1 MATCSRFFVLY
12 SAKDMALAILERDKQ
27 LKIYLLLVVGR
38 PSTGQ
43 GVVGIYMYERVR

>member
-12 SAKDMALAILERDKQ
+12 SAKDMALAILERDKRVT
-27 LKIYLLLVVGR
+27 IYFLYVVGR
-38 PSTGQ
+38 PGTGQ